1 MGILET
7 EACYVR
13 QRGNGRVALASL
25 LDDAT
30 LQVSTPHSARR
41 ESGVVDSLHNRV
53 TLSEEVDGAGDVFL
67 LEVVREVVP

>member
-13 QRGNGRVALASL
+13 QRGDGRVTLTSL

-30 LQVSTPHSARR
+30 LQVNTPHSARR
-41 ESGVVDSLHNRV
+41 GSGAVDSLHDRV
-53 TLSEEVDGAGDVFL
+53 ALSEEVDGAGYVFL